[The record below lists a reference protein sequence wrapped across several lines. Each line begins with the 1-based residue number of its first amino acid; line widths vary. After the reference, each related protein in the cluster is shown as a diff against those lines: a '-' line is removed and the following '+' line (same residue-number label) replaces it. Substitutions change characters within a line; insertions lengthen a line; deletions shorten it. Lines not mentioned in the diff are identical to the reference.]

1 MAAPKTI
8 AVIDPA
14 AGAPELD
21 AYNALAQRSS
31 ALPVAFTYHLPALFG
46 LDSLAQLEA
55 RAQLAGVIV
64 FGSAASVH
72 DDAPWQRELNAWL
85 LPRLQSDAGPPVL
98 GLCYGHQLIA
108 HLLGGEVGRVWPG
121 APASLPFR
129 SPARGSGL
137 TSQRCCC
144 RWAGGTKR
152 TGVRRVSLP
161 AEPQLWGGARK
172 GSLVVSHNEGVVK
185 LPPGMRALCS
195 VAEGGGEPTGVAEP
209 VAGCATALPCALSPE
224 P

>member
-14 AGAPELD
+14 AGTPELD
-21 AYNALAQRSS
+21 AFNALAQRSS
-31 ALPVAFTYHLPALFG
+31 ALPVALTYHLPALFG

-121 APASLPFR
+121 APLCL
-129 SPARGSGL
+129 PARPPLGVRADLSPL
-137 TSQRCCC
+137 LL

-152 TGVRRVSLP
+152 TGVRRVLLP
-161 AEPQLWGGARK
+161 AEPELWGGARQ

-195 VAEGGGEPTGVAEP
+195 VAEGGGEPTGVADP
-209 VAGCATALPCALSPE
+209 VAGCATALPCPE

>member
-14 AGAPELD
+14 AGTPELD
-21 AYNALAQRSS
+21 AFNALAQRSS

-46 LDSLAQLEA
+46 MGSLAQLEA

-98 GLCYGHQLIA
+98 GLCYGHQVIA

-121 APASLPFR
+121 APLCL
-129 SPARGSGL
+129 PARPPAAAR
-137 TSQRCCC
+137 SQLLLLGR
-144 RWAGGTKR
+144 RDEAHGGAAGVAAGGAAAVGWGAGGAAGGLAQR
-152 TGVRRVSLP
+152 GGGEAAARDAGAVQRGGGGRGADRR
-161 AEPQLWGGARK
+161 GGAR
-172 GSLVVSHNEGVVK
+172 GRVRNR
-185 LPPGMRALCS
+185 P
-195 VAEGGGEPTGVAEP
+195 
-209 VAGCATALPCALSPE
+209 ALSPE